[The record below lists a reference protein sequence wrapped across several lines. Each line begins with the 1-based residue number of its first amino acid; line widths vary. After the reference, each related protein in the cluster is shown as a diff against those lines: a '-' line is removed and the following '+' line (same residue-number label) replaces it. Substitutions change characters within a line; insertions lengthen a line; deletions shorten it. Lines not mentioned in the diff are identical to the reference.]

1 MRLDIAITKVSKGD
15 NNIPAKDLY
24 RWLTELENLRNQH
37 KTK

>member
-1 MRLDIAITKVSKGD
+1 MRLDIAITKASKGD

-24 RWLTELENLRNQH
+24 RWLTELEHLRTQH